1 MENNDNNN
9 VERPVFSLEL
19 LNEHLR
25 ELTTPE
31 PTKTANHTEITALL
45 LTQIKQVDFRKI
57 INLPEGED
65 LKQRHIIYA
74 ITKNLLQVSKDN
86 KWNLARA
93 YDYIYVFN
101 GAFWK
106 QFDKE
111 QIKNFLG
118 ESAIKMGC
126 PDYEANH
133 WEFKDKLL
141 KQFLSDAF
149 LEITEPKEDEV
160 SVNFLNGTGKIVN
173 GKFVLNSFEPKD
185 FITYQLPYQY
195 DSTAVCPLF
204 DKYLLRVVPDQASR
218 ELLQEFCGFIFTR
231 LNIEKCLMLIGGG
244 KNGKSVFFNILNAL
258 IGKENVLNYSLGL
271 FGHEYNR
278 AKLTNVLLNYSSEKG
293 FDLPVDTFKAL
304 ISGEPIQAREPYGKP
319 FTLKNRAKFI
329 FNTNTLPK
337 ETESSEAYFRRFLV
351 IPFDEVIQDSEV
363 DIDLADKI
371 IKSEL
376 AGVFNWLLI
385 GLNRIMANRKFTDC
399 ERAKKAI
406 EDFKKSSDSV
416 LLFIEDEN
424 YIKSV
429 VQNKTLKEVYQ
440 DYKSYCNDSN
450 FRAVGIQK
458 FAERFIN
465 AGFEIERKNY
475 GRIIF
480 LEKKAFE

>member
-1 MENNDNNN
+1 ME
-9 VERPVFSLEL
+9 VEPNKPEFSLEL
-19 LNEHLR
+19 INAHME
-25 ELTTPE
+25 ELIKPAQ
-31 PTKTANHTEITALL
+31 TKAANHTEITALL
-45 LTQIKQVDFRKI
+45 LTQIKKVDFREVI
-57 INLPEGED
+57 SLPEGED

-118 ESAIKMGC
+118 ESAVKMGC

-149 LEITEPKEDEV
+149 LTIPEHHEEEV
-160 SVNFLNGTGKIVN
+160 SINFQNGTGRIIDSN
-173 GKFVLNSFEPKD
+173 FVLNDFEPSD

-195 DSTAVCPLF
+195 DSNAKCPMF
-204 DKYLLRVVPDQASR
+204 DKYLLRVLPDESSR
-218 ELLQEFCGFIFTR
+218 ILLQEFCGFIFTR

-337 ETESSEAYFRRFLV
+337 ETEASEAYFRRFLV
-351 IPFDEVIQDSEV
+351 IPFEQVISDSEV

-376 AGVFNWLLI
+376 AGVFNWVLE
-385 GLNRIMANRKFTDC
+385 GLNRIMKNRKFSDC
-399 ERAKKAI
+399 EKAKKAV

-416 LLFIEDEN
+416 LLFVEEEN
-424 YIKSV
+424 YSKSV
-429 VQNKTLKEVYQ
+429 VQNKALKELFNE
-440 DYKSYCNDSN
+440 YKSYCSDSN
-450 FRAVGIQK
+450 YRPVGIQK
-458 FAERFIN
+458 FAERLKN
-465 AGFEIERKNY
+465 ASFEIQRKEFGNV
-475 GRIIF
+475 IF
-480 LEKKAFE
+480 LEKTSF

>member
-1 MENNDNNN
+1 MENNSEKPDSIINKLTNR
-9 VERPVFSLEL
+9 VAKLQQLES
-19 LNEHLR
+19 
-25 ELTTPE
+25 E
-31 PTKTANHTEITALL
+31 PKTANHAEITTLL
-45 LTQIKQVDFRKI
+45 LTQIKKVDFREVI
-57 INLPEGED
+57 SLPEGED
-65 LKQRHIIYA
+65 LKQKHIIYA

-86 KWNLARA
+86 NWNLARA

-126 PDYEANH
+126 PDYEAKQ

-149 LEITEPKEDEV
+149 LEIPEPKEDEV
-160 SVNFLNGTGKIVN
+160 SINFQNGTGKIIDSH
-173 GKFVLNSFEPKD
+173 FVLNDFEPSD

-195 DSTAVCPLF
+195 DNTAKCPMF
-204 DKYLLRVVPDQASR
+204 DKYLLRVLPDESSR
-218 ELLQEFCGFIFTR
+218 ILLQEFCGFIFTR

-258 IGKENVLNYSLGL
+258 IGKENVLNFSLGL

-337 ETESSEAYFRRFLV
+337 ETEASEAYFRRFLV
-351 IPFDEVIQDSEV
+351 IPFEQVISDIEV

-376 AGVFNWLLI
+376 AGVFNWVLV
-385 GLNRIMANRKFTDC
+385 GLNNIMKNRKFSEC
-399 ERAKKAI
+399 EKSKKAV

-416 LLFIEDEN
+416 LLFIEDDN
-424 YIKSV
+424 YVKSV
-429 VQNKTLKEVYQ
+429 IQNKALKELFSE
-440 DYKSYCNDSN
+440 YKSYCNDSN

-458 FAERFIN
+458 FAERLKN
-465 AGFEIERKNY
+465 AGFEIERKEFGNV
-475 GRIIF
+475 IF
-480 LEKKAFE
+480 LEKTSF

>member
-1 MENNDNNN
+1 MEILP
-9 VERPVFSLEL
+9 EKPAFSLEL
-19 LNEHLR
+19 MTNHINDLVKES
-25 ELTTPE
+25 E
-31 PTKTANHTEITALL
+31 PKMANHKEITELL
-45 LTQIKQVDFRKI
+45 LAQIKRVDFRAVI
-57 INLPEGED
+57 SLPEGED
-65 LKQRHIIYA
+65 LKQKHIVYA
-74 ITKNLLQVSKDN
+74 IVKNLLKVSKDN
-86 KWNLARA
+86 KWNLAKA

-101 GAFWK
+101 GAFWR

-126 PDYEANH
+126 PDYDAKQ
-133 WEFKDKLL
+133 WEFMDRLL

-149 LEITEPKEDEV
+149 LTVPEPNEEAV
-160 SVNFLNGTGKIVN
+160 SINFQNGTGKIIN
-173 GKFVLNSFEPKD
+173 SNFVLNDFEPSD
-185 FITYQLPYQY
+185 FITYQLPYKY
-195 DSTAVCPLF
+195 ESTAKCPMF
-204 DKYLLRVVPDQASR
+204 DKYLLRVLPDESSR
-218 ELLQEFCGFIFTR
+218 ILLQEFCGFIFTR

-258 IGKENVLNYSLGL
+258 IGKENVLNFSLGL

-329 FNTNTLPK
+329 FNTNSLPK
-337 ETESSEAYFRRFLV
+337 ETEASEAYFRRFLV
-351 IPFDEVIQDSEV
+351 IPFEQVISDNEV

-376 AGVFNWLLI
+376 AGVFNWVLV
-385 GLNRIMANRKFTDC
+385 GLNRIMENRKFSDC
-399 ERAKKAI
+399 EKAKKAV

-416 LLFIEDEN
+416 LLFVEEEN
-424 YIKSV
+424 YSKSV
-429 VQNKTLKEVYQ
+429 VQNKALKELFNE
-440 DYKSYCNDSN
+440 YKGYCHDSN
-450 FRAVGIQK
+450 YRPVGIQN
-458 FAERFIN
+458 FALRLKN

-475 GRIIF
+475 GTVIF
-480 LEKKAFE
+480 LEKQSFDKF

>member
-1 MENNDNNN
+1 MNNL
-9 VERPVFSLEL
+9 EEKPKFTLEL
-19 LNEHLR
+19 MQAHLD
-25 ELTTPE
+25 ELTKEVMPE
-31 PTKTANHTEITALL
+31 MANHTEITSLL
-45 LTQIKQVDFRKI
+45 LAQIKKVDFREVI
-57 INLPEGED
+57 SLPEGED
-65 LKQRHIIYA
+65 LKQKHIIYA
-74 ITKNLLQVSKDN
+74 ITKNLLRVSEDN

-101 GAFWK
+101 GAFWR

-126 PDYEANH
+126 PDYEAKQ

-149 LEITEPKEDEV
+149 LDIPEPSEEEV
-160 SVNFLNGTGKIVN
+160 LINFQNGTGKIIDSR
-173 GKFVLNSFEPKD
+173 FVLNDFEPSD

-195 DSTAVCPLF
+195 DNTATCTMF
-204 DKYLLRVVPDQASR
+204 DKYLSRVLPDEASR
-218 ELLQEFCGFIFTR
+218 MLLQEFCGFIFTR

-258 IGKENVLNYSLGL
+258 VGKENVLNFSLGL

-304 ISGEPIQAREPYGKP
+304 ISGEPVQAREPYGKP

-329 FNTNTLPK
+329 FNTNSLPK
-337 ETESSEAYFRRFLV
+337 ETEASEAYFRRFLV
-351 IPFDEVIQDSEV
+351 IPFEQVISDSEV

-376 AGVFNWLLI
+376 AGVFNWVLE
-385 GLNRIMANRKFTDC
+385 GLNRIMKNRKFSEC
-399 ERAKKAI
+399 EKSKNAI
-406 EDFKKSSDSV
+406 EEFKKSSDSV

-424 YIKSV
+424 YGKSV
-429 VQNKTLKEVYQ
+429 AQNKAIKELFNE
-440 DYKSYCNDSN
+440 YKLYCIDSN
-450 FRAVGIQK
+450 FRACGIQN
-458 FAERFIN
+458 FASRLTN
-465 AGFEIERKNY
+465 AGFETEKKNY
-475 GRIIF
+475 GKVIF
-480 LEKKAFE
+480 IEKIYAQ

>member
-1 MENNDNNN
+1 MTYLPEK
-9 VERPVFSLEL
+9 PAFSLEL
-19 LNEHLR
+19 MTNHINDLVKES
-25 ELTTPE
+25 E
-31 PTKTANHTEITALL
+31 PKMADHKEITELL
-45 LTQIKQVDFRKI
+45 LAQIKKVDFREVI
-57 INLPEGED
+57 SLPEGED
-65 LKQRHIIYA
+65 LKQKHIIYA
-74 ITKNLLQVSKDN
+74 IVKNLLKVSKEN
-86 KWNLARA
+86 KWNLAKA

-101 GAFWK
+101 GAFWR

-126 PDYEANH
+126 PDYEAKQ

-149 LEITEPKEDEV
+149 LTVPEPNEEEV
-160 SVNFLNGTGKIVN
+160 SINFQNGTGRIVDSN
-173 GKFVLNSFEPKD
+173 FVLNDFEPSD

-195 DSTAVCPLF
+195 DSTAKCPMF
-204 DKYLLRVVPDQASR
+204 DKYLLRVLPDESSR
-218 ELLQEFCGFIFTR
+218 ILLQEFCGFIFTR

-258 IGKENVLNYSLGL
+258 IGKENVLNFSLGL

-329 FNTNTLPK
+329 FNTNSLPK
-337 ETESSEAYFRRFLV
+337 ETEASEAYFRRFLV
-351 IPFDEVIQDSEV
+351 IPFEQVISDSEV

-376 AGVFNWLLI
+376 AGVFNWVLG
-385 GLNRIMANRKFTDC
+385 GLNRIMKNRKFSDC
-399 ERAKKAI
+399 DKAKKAV

-416 LLFIEDEN
+416 LLFIEEEN
-424 YIKSV
+424 YSKSV
-429 VQNKTLKEVYQ
+429 VQNKALKELFNE
-440 DYKSYCNDSN
+440 YKGYCSDSN
-450 FRAVGIQK
+450 YRAVGIQN
-458 FAERFIN
+458 FALRLKN
-465 AGFEIERKNY
+465 AGFEVARKEFGNVV
-475 GRIIF
+475 F
-480 LEKKAFE
+480 LSKTSF